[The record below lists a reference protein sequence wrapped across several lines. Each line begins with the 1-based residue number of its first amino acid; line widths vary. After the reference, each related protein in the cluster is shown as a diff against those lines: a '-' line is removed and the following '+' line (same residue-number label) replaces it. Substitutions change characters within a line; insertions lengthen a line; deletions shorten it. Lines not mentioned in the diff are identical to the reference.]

1 VKNSSI
7 LLKRIKFAEYL
18 NLEFLKKVYV
28 HILKSFSGPMA
39 LAFFIVVFILLMQ
52 MLWRYIDDIVGKGL
66 EASVIAEFMF
76 WATLNV
82 IPLALPLS
90 MLFASIM
97 TMGNLGGNNELLA
110 LKSAGLSLVKILRPM
125 FFVAAFITVF
135 AFYVADNVMPYAMMK
150 IYSVFWDIK
159 NKRPDANI
167 IPGIFCAIND
177 NVIKV
182 ASKDHKTNKMTGI
195 LLYQHPDG
203 KGNIALIV
211 ADSGYIKTEKD
222 NMIVTLYNG
231 VSYEDA
237 TSLNFAHSGNNF
249 AFQKRT
255 FEKHTLIVDLSGN
268 KLQRTDAEIFKGRYT
283 TMKSTELASVI
294 DSVSDIQKTKV
305 DYFWTE
311 YSQSQSFDNRMEI
324 DTATNFVIKDE
335 TRNKLSNII
344 NIDSAFNKFSREQ
357 KAETLRYA
365 LEKSASALSTM
376 TMITTD
382 ITGNEQNIR
391 SAKVEWHYKFT
402 LSIAC
407 FIFFLIGAPFGA
419 IIRKGGLG
427 MPTVASLLIFITYF
441 ILSTI
446 TKKMAVQGVLPIA
459 FAMWFADA
467 LFLPLG
473 IFLMSKA
480 TTDSALFDSDKY
492 VQLFRRLFRID
503 DKKSYHKPV
512 KFNSTNI
519 DLDTLLML
527 LNKFDTDTHNLL
539 SKVKSKKLETDEIE
553 IYYSEYDKLLSKF
566 WGVQNEGLNEK
577 LKEYPEIELRI
588 FKTKIAFLRKAAI
601 RLLVR
606 KLEKIKTTNN
616 HVEYIIK
623 KIKWD

>member
-1 VKNSSI
+1 
-7 LLKRIKFAEYL
+7 
-18 NLEFLKKVYV
+18 
-28 HILKSFSGPMA
+28 MA
-39 LAFFIVVFILLMQ
+39 LAFCIVVFILLMQ

-125 FFVAAFITVF
+125 FFVAALITMF

-167 IPGIFCAIND
+167 IPGVFCAIND

-182 ASKDHKTNKMTGI
+182 AAKDPKTNKMTGI
-195 LLYQHPDG
+195 LLYQHPEG

-211 ADSGYIKTEKD
+211 ADSGYIKTEGD

-237 TSLNFAHSGNNF
+237 TSSSFAQYNNTF
-249 AFQKRT
+249 AFQKRN
-255 FEKHTLIVDLSGN
+255 FDKHTLFVDLSSN
-268 KLQRTDAEIFKGRYT
+268 KLQRTDAEMFKGKNT
-283 TMKSTELASVI
+283 TMRLAELSNII
-294 DSVSDIQKTKV
+294 DSVSDIQKTQV

-311 YSQSQSFDNRMEI
+311 YKSQSFDNRTEI
-324 DTATNFVIKDE
+324 DTATIRLDKNEIK
-335 TRNKLSNII
+335 NKSPNILF
-344 NIDSAFNKFSREQ
+344 NADSAFNKFSREQ
-357 KAETLRYA
+357 KIETLRYA
-365 LEKSASALSTM
+365 LEKSTSTHTTM
-376 TMITTD
+376 SMITTD
-382 ITGNEQNIR
+382 ITANEHNMR
-391 SAKVEWHYKFT
+391 SAQVEWHYKFT

-427 MPTVASLLIFITYF
+427 MPTVASLLIFIAYF

-446 TKKMAVQGVLPIA
+446 TKKMAMQGVLPVV

-492 VQLFRRLFRID
+492 AQFFRRFFRID
-503 DKKSYHKPV
+503 DKKGYHKPAE
-512 KFNSTNI
+512 FCSTNI
-519 DLDTLLML
+519 DSEILLQL
-527 LNKFDTDTHNLL
+527 LEQFNTNTDNLI
-539 SKVKSKKLETDEIE
+539 SKIKLKKLENNKIE
-553 IYYSEYDKLLSKF
+553 IYYDEYDKLLSKF
-566 WGVQNEGLNEK
+566 WGIQNEGLNEK

-588 FKTKIAFLRKAAI
+588 FKTKIVYLRKAAM
-601 RLLVR
+601 RLLAK
-606 KLEKIKTTNN
+606 KLEKIKATNN

-623 KIKWD
+623 KIKW

>member
-1 VKNSSI
+1 M
-7 LLKRIKFAEYL
+7 
-18 NLEFLKKVYV
+18 KKVYI
-28 HILKSFSGPMA
+28 HILKSFSGPA
-39 LAFFIVVFILLMQ
+39 LLAFCIVVFILLMQ

-66 EASVIAEFMF
+66 DASVIAEFMF

-125 FFVAAFITVF
+125 FFVAAFITAF

-167 IPGIFCAIND
+167 IPGVFCAIND

-182 ASKDHKTNKMTGI
+182 ATKDPKTNKMTGI
-195 LLYQHPDG
+195 LLYQHPEG

-211 ADSGYIKTEKD
+211 ADSGYIKTEND
-222 NMIVTLYNG
+222 NMIVTLFSG

-237 TSLNFAHSGNNF
+237 TSSNFSQYNNNF

-255 FEKHTLIVDLSGN
+255 FDRHTLIVDLSGN
-268 KLQRTDAEIFKGRYT
+268 KMQRTDAEIFKGRYT
-283 TMKSTELASVI
+283 TMKSTELVNII
-294 DSVSDIQKTKV
+294 DSVSEIQKTKV

-311 YSQSQSFDNRMEI
+311 YSQSQSLDNRMEI
-324 DTATNFVIKDE
+324 DTVTKSLRKNAVQI
-335 TRNKLSNII
+335 RPPNII
-344 NIDSAFNKFSREQ
+344 NADSVFNEFSRDQ
-357 KAETLRYA
+357 KVEALRYA
-365 LEKSASALSTM
+365 LEKSTSALSTM
-376 TMITTD
+376 SMITTD
-382 ITGNEQNIR
+382 ITSNEQNIR

-427 MPTVASLLIFITYF
+427 MPTVASLLIFIAYF

-446 TKKMAVQGVLPIA
+446 TKKMAVQGVLPVA

-473 IFLMSKA
+473 IFLMNKA
-480 TTDSALFDSDKY
+480 TTDSALFDADKY
-492 VQLFRRLFRID
+492 TQYFRRLFRID
-503 DKKSYHKPV
+503 DKKGYHKPV
-512 KFNSTNI
+512 EFNTNI
-519 DLDTLLML
+519 GLETLLHL
-527 LNKFDTDTHNLL
+527 LKKFDTDTDNLL
-539 SKVKSKKLETDEIE
+539 SKIKLKKLETGDIE
-553 IYYSEYDKLLSKF
+553 TYYSEYDEMLSRF
-566 WGVQNEGLNEK
+566 WGIQNEGLNEK

-588 FKTKIAFLRKAAI
+588 FKTKILFLRKAAI
-601 RLLVR
+601 KLLTR
-606 KLEKIKTTNN
+606 KLEKIKATSN
-616 HVEYIIK
+616 HVEYILK
-623 KIKWD
+623 KIKW

>member
-1 VKNSSI
+1 M
-7 LLKRIKFAEYL
+7 
-18 NLEFLKKVYV
+18 KKVYV
-28 HILKSFSGPMA
+28 HILKSFSGPMV
-39 LAFFIVVFILLMQ
+39 LAFCIVVFILLMQ

-90 MLFASIM
+90 VLFASIM

-110 LKSAGLSLVKILRPM
+110 LKSAGMSLVKILRPM
-125 FFVAAFITVF
+125 FFVAALITMF

-167 IPGIFCAIND
+167 IPGVFCAIND

-182 ASKDHKTNKMTGI
+182 AAKDPKTNKMTGI
-195 LLYQHPDG
+195 LLYQHPEG

-211 ADSGYIKTEKD
+211 ADSGYIKTEGD

-237 TSLNFAHSGNNF
+237 TSSSFAQYNNTF
-249 AFQKRT
+249 AFQKRV
-255 FEKHTLIVDLSGN
+255 FDKHTLIVDLSSN
-268 KLQRTDAEIFKGRYT
+268 KLQRSDAEMFKGRNT
-283 TMKSTELASVI
+283 TMRLSELSNII

-311 YSQSQSFDNRMEI
+311 YSQWQSFDNRAEI
-324 DTATNFVIKDE
+324 DTTTVNLDKNEIK
-335 TRNKLSNII
+335 NKSPNNIL
-344 NIDSAFNKFSREQ
+344 NADSAFNKFSREQ
-357 KAETLRYA
+357 KIETLRYA
-365 LEKSASALSTM
+365 LEKSTSTQTSMSM
-376 TMITTD
+376 TMAD
-382 ITGNEQNIR
+382 ITANEQNIR
-391 SAKVEWHYKFT
+391 SAQVEWHYKFT

-427 MPTVASLLIFITYF
+427 MPTVASLLIFIAYF

-446 TKKMAVQGVLPIA
+446 TKKMAMQGVLPVI

-492 VQLFRRLFRID
+492 AQFFRRLFRID
-503 DKKSYHKPV
+503 DKKGYHKPDEFYSASIDAETLFQLLQ
-512 KFNSTNI
+512 KFNS
-519 DLDTLLML
+519 
-527 LNKFDTDTHNLL
+527 DTDNLL
-539 SKVKSKKLETDEIE
+539 SKTKLKKLENNELKT
-553 IYYSEYDKLLSKF
+553 YYNEYDKLLSML
-566 WGVQNEGLNEK
+566 WGIQNEGLNEK

-588 FKTKIAFLRKAAI
+588 FKTKIIYLRRAAI
-601 RLLVR
+601 RLLAR
-606 KLEKIKTTNN
+606 KLEKIKATNN

-623 KIKWD
+623 KIKW

>member
-1 VKNSSI
+1 
-7 LLKRIKFAEYL
+7 
-18 NLEFLKKVYV
+18 
-28 HILKSFSGPMA
+28 MA
-39 LAFFIVVFILLMQ
+39 LAFCIVVFILLMQ

-90 MLFASIM
+90 VLFASIM

-125 FFVAAFITVF
+125 FFVAALITMF

-150 IYSVFWDIK
+150 IYSVFWDIR

-167 IPGIFCAIND
+167 IPGVFCAIND

-182 ASKDHKTNKMTGI
+182 AAKDPKTNKMTGI
-195 LLYQHPDG
+195 LLYQHPEG

-211 ADSGYIKTEKD
+211 ADSGYIKTEND

-237 TSLNFAHSGNNF
+237 TSANFSQYNNAF
-249 AFQKRT
+249 AFQKRI
-255 FEKHTLIVDLSGN
+255 FDKHTLIVDLSAN
-268 KLQRTDAEIFKGRYT
+268 KMQRTDAELFKGRTT
-283 TMKSTELASVI
+283 TMRSTELSHIV
-294 DSVSDIQKTKV
+294 DSVSAIQKTKV

-311 YSQSQSFDNRMEI
+311 YSQSQSLDSREEI
-324 DTATNFVIKDE
+324 DTATVLLNKDE
-335 TRNKLSNII
+335 IKNKSPNIL
-344 NIDSAFNKFSREQ
+344 NADSAFMKFSREQ
-357 KAETLRYA
+357 KIETLRYS
-365 LEKSASALSTM
+365 LEKSTSAHSTM
-376 TMITTD
+376 SMITTD
-382 ITGNEQNIR
+382 ITANEQSIR
-391 SAKVEWHYKFT
+391 SAQVEWHYKFT

-427 MPTVASLLIFITYF
+427 MPTVASLLIFIAYF

-446 TKKMAVQGVLPIA
+446 TKKMAMQGVLPVV
-459 FAMWFADA
+459 FTMWFADA

-473 IFLMSKA
+473 IFLMRKA

-492 VQLFRRLFRID
+492 VQFFRHLFRID
-503 DKKSYHKPV
+503 DKKGYHQPAVFNSKNVDLEMLLQLLV
-512 KFNSTNI
+512 KF
-519 DLDTLLML
+519 DA
-527 LNKFDTDTHNLL
+527 DTDNLL
-539 SKVKSKKLETDEIE
+539 SKAKLTKLETAEIE
-553 IYYSEYDKLLSKF
+553 TYYDEYDKLLSKL
-566 WGVQNEGLNEK
+566 WGIQNEGLNEK

-588 FKTKIAFLRKAAI
+588 FKTGISYMRKAAI
-601 RLLVR
+601 RLLSR
-606 KLEKIKTTNN
+606 KLDKIKVTNN
-616 HVEYIIK
+616 HVEYIVK
-623 KIKWD
+623 KIKW

>member
-1 VKNSSI
+1 
-7 LLKRIKFAEYL
+7 
-18 NLEFLKKVYV
+18 
-28 HILKSFSGPMA
+28 MA

-125 FFVAAFITVF
+125 FFVAAFISVF

-167 IPGIFCAIND
+167 IPGVFCAIND

-182 ASKDHKTNKMTGI
+182 ASKDPKTNKMTGI
-195 LLYQHPDG
+195 LLYQHPEG

-211 ADSGYIKTEKD
+211 ADSGYIKTEND
-222 NMIVTLYNG
+222 NMTVTLYNG

-237 TSLNFAHSGNNF
+237 TSSNFTRNGNNF
-249 AFQKRT
+249 AFQKRI

-283 TMKSTELASVI
+283 TMKTAELENMI
-294 DSVSDIQKTKV
+294 DSVSELQKTKV

-311 YSQSQSFDNRMEI
+311 YSRSQSFDSSIEI
-324 DTATNFVIKDE
+324 DTAANFAVK
-335 TRNKLSNII
+335 NKSLNII
-344 NIDSAFNKFSREQ
+344 DADSVFNRFSRGQ
-357 KAETLRYA
+357 KAEALRYA
-365 LEKSASALSTM
+365 LEKSTSALSTM
-376 TMITTD
+376 NAITDD

-427 MPTVASLLIFITYF
+427 MPTVASLLIFISYF

-446 TKKMAVQGVLPIA
+446 TKKMAVQGVLPVT

-492 VQLFRRLFRID
+492 IQLFRRLFRID
-503 DKKSYHKPV
+503 DKKGYHKPV

-519 DLDTLLML
+519 DSDTLLQL
-527 LNKFDTDTHNLL
+527 LKKFDADTRNLL
-539 SKVKSKKLETDEIE
+539 SEAKFKKLEQGEIE
-553 IYYSEYDKLLSKF
+553 IYYDEYDKLLSKF

-601 RLLVR
+601 RLLAR

-623 KIKWD
+623 KIKW